1 MRDKH
6 WRESRENTEER
17 IQRDESER
25 KTTNTGE
32 IRGISWDSWHR
43 TTDQKT
49 EPTPCLLAKED
60 IQNQVEMAGRDD
72 RDIS

>member
-1 MRDKH
+1 MLHIFWKSGFHVLPLCSSTSHR
-6 WRESRENTEER
+6 
-17 IQRDESER
+17 
-25 KTTNTGE
+25 
-32 IRGISWDSWHR
+32 ISWDSWHR